1 MTDDDDDDGGMPLS
15 FDTQFFHDD
24 GDVPDFEEDLP
35 MGGDEFEGPVNMDP
49 AGADARAN
57 DAQRKESQDEDDLL
71 AATQTQLKRARP
83 QFVSYAKKAKRVDVK
98 KLKENIW
105 KELALELPASTARN
119 EELHEEEVSTSR
131 QGSASDS

>member
-1 MTDDDDDDGGMPLS
+1 
-15 FDTQFFHDD
+15 
-24 GDVPDFEEDLP
+24 

-49 AGADARAN
+49 AGADARAD
-57 DAQRKESQDEDDLL
+57 DAARKESQDEDDLL